1 MYCII
6 IKCVYISTKL
16 NSKCKFHF
24 ILFLYFR
31 RIYPEGN
38 EEKYAVYFENSCS
51 LFQETAASK
60 ARIECAR

>member
-1 MYCII
+1 MRLHVGFKTDHWPPY
-6 IKCVYISTKL
+6 
-16 NSKCKFHF
+16 F
-24 ILFLYFR
+24 ILLCR

-38 EEKYAVYFENSCS
+38 EEKYAVFFENSCS